1 MKKTI
6 LSLMALLLVAVGA
19 AAQPGANAEQKKKIA
34 EIKKDPSYISAEM
47 NASTKEEAL
56 RLAHEMLVVNI
67 NNWMKE
73 QKKFADAKQAVVLNK
88 GAHTEEIVL
97 PRANV
102 YRAFVYV
109 KTSDILPS
117 NNVTVIDNEPTAKPE
132 PVAKKPD
139 KATKQETAAKKPAKA
154 AAVDNSNHAIVVRE
168 LLAQQ
173 NTGQLL
179 TKLHELKDGGRITE
193 YCRLRDLKNKNAAE
207 YIMVIF
213 TSEGRLQAVL
223 SEGEQRRNLRTG
235 EADDMSN
242 YAGMGAIGVKTKR

>member
-6 LSLMALLLVAVGA
+6 LSLMALLLIAVGA
-19 AAQPGANAEQKKKIA
+19 TAQPGANAEQKKKIA
-34 EIKKDPSYISAEM
+34 DIKKDPSYISAEM

-73 QKKFADAKQAVVLNK
+73 QKKFADTKQAVILTK

-102 YRAFVYV
+102 FRAFVYV

-117 NNVTVIDNEPTAKPE
+117 NNVTVIDNKPTDKQE
-132 PVAKKPD
+132 TVAKKH
-139 KATKQETAAKKPAKA
+139 AIAEKPAKTA
-154 AAVDNSNHAIVVRE
+154 AMDNSNHAIVVRE
-168 LLAQQ
+168 LLALQ

-179 TKLHELKDGGRITE
+179 TKLHELKDGGKIAE

-207 YIMVIF
+207 YLMVIF

-235 EADDMSN
+235 EPDDMSN
-242 YAGMGAIGVKTKR
+242 YAGLGAIGVKTKDNR